1 MSENTKTESATTE
14 SAANDVECKP
24 YAVVHTSGRQFRVS
38 AGDKILVNRLT
49 ADVGATV
56 TLEEV
61 LAISSGT
68 GDLKLGT
75 PMLTGASVKAKV
87 LAHSRAKKVTIFKKR
102 RRKGYTKKQGH
113 RQNET
118 TLLIESI

>member
-1 MSENTKTESATTE
+1 MTENTQIET
-14 SAANDVECKP
+14 KP
-24 YAVVHTSGRQFRVS
+24 YAVVKTSGKQFRVS
-38 AGDKILVNRLT
+38 AGDKIRVNQLK
-49 ADVGATV
+49 ADVGAVV
-56 TLEEV
+56 TLDEV

-68 GDLKLGT
+68 GELKLGT
-75 PMLTGASVKAKV
+75 PLLSGATVKAKV
-87 LAHSRAKKVTIFKKR
+87 LAHGRAKKVMIFKKR